1 VVVVSQRRAVLS
13 VADTVV
19 VMRDGLIDRVAQ
31 VDPATGRAGI
41 AAAPGAAPG
50 AVAVAVQSATPPRG
64 PDGDSAA
71 AGHAER

>member
-1 VVVVSQRRAVLS
+1 MVVVSQRRAVLS

-50 AVAVAVQSATPPRG
+50 AVAVQSATPPRG